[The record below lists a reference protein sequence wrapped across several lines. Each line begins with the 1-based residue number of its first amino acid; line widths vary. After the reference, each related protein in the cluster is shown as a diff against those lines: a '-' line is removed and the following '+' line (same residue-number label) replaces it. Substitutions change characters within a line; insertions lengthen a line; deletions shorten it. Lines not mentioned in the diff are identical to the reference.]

1 MLRGVVTALAPGAVV
16 PIRSRRLASLKASER
31 ITGGPGLIALR
42 APEDGLEKGPTYR
55 CRQLAID
62 VLEGVKKLDKVR
74 IKTKE

>member
-1 MLRGVVTALAPGAVV
+1 MLHGVVAALGATV
-16 PIRSRRLASLKASER
+16 PIRPQRLASLVANER

-62 VLEGVKKLDKVR
+62 VLVGVNKVDKVR
-74 IKTKE
+74 LKTT